1 MGSDGKINEN
11 GIVRGVPYGW
21 TISGTLKGNS
31 YGINQDAANIHG
43 RNVCWMNSTPM
54 PEKFELSQTIPADKI
69 EPGHYLVRCKLW
81 VERDKATSCRMF
93 ANNNVQYFGFEREYT
108 NLLTPGEV
116 NSYAGYTPSKPENIL
131 LKEMTIYVKVEEGE
145 DLKVGIRTGNKKN
158 DGTHATDNSGW
169 FKVDNFRIDRLDA
182 APNMTEEDLTLTEQ
196 VLVNHDFE
204 LYDDNGTIR
213 ENTSGETRRY
223 TPYGWHLTGSFPGN
237 SYGCNKDM
245 VNPNGTNG
253 CWFLPKEGVMP
264 ENFSLY
270 QEIPAGTLPAGR
282 YEVRCKLWAQEGY
295 LGTLRLFA
303 NNCVQYYGMDIDY
316 DKNLTEG
323 ENNTFA
329 GYVGGEN
336 ENFVLQDMYV
346 QVDIEDNEPL
356 RLGIKSGPY
365 QADGTKG
372 VDRTGWFKADYF
384 RIHRVGESA
393 APVISSDAFARDAS
407 IYNLYGQRVG
417 YGASDFARL
426 QPGIYVMAG
435 RKVLKK

>member
-1 MGSDGKINEN
+1 
-11 GIVRGVPYGW
+11 
-21 TISGTLKGNS
+21 
-31 YGINQDAANIHG
+31 
-43 RNVCWMNSTPM
+43 
-54 PEKFELSQTIPADKI
+54 
-69 EPGHYLVRCKLW
+69 
-81 VERDKATSCRMF
+81 
-93 ANNNVQYFGFEREYT
+93 
-108 NLLTPGEV
+108 
-116 NSYAGYTPSKPENIL
+116 
-131 LKEMTIYVKVEEGE
+131 
-145 DLKVGIRTGNKKN
+145 
-158 DGTHATDNSGW
+158 
-169 FKVDNFRIDRLDA
+169 
-182 APNMTEEDLTLTEQ
+182 
-196 VLVNHDFE
+196 
-204 LYDDNGTIR
+204 
-213 ENTSGETRRY
+213 
-223 TPYGWHLTGSFPGN
+223 
-237 SYGCNKDM
+237 
-245 VNPNGTNG
+245 
-253 CWFLPKEGVMP
+253 MP